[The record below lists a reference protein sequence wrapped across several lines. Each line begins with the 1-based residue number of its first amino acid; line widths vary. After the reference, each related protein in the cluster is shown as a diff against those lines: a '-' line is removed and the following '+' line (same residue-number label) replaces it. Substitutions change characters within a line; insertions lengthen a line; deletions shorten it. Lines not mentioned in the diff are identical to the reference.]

1 VKVLSILCLGAGFIY
16 AQSPLTLSQAIDE
29 AASNHPEIAAADARI
44 AVARAARIQAALS
57 PNPRLFLQSENTRF
71 WGSPA
76 FSYPNDTDNFLY
88 LSQVFERGGKRERRM
103 EAADA
108 TIQRA
113 EADRD
118 VARRRI
124 ASSVSVAYWSAAAA
138 QSVARLLGLDAVA
151 FDRIVQYH
159 RDRVREG
166 AMAELDLMR
175 ILLER
180 DRLEIV
186 FRSAEQDARRA
197 AIELQRTLGRREF
210 TALILT
216 EITPDSPL
224 AQAPDLPAVVAS
236 RVDVAAVRRAIEE
249 ARARL
254 RVEQA
259 TAKQDPE
266 ALFGYKRNNG
276 QDTLIAGYQIN
287 LPFRNRNQGRIAGAT
302 AEIRVAE
309 QEARA
314 TEARI
319 AADLASA
326 WSEAE
331 GRRRLLLEVV
341 TPMRDRAQ
349 EIARIAEA
357 AYKEGGMDL
366 LRLIDA
372 QRARLDALTT
382 YYRALAE
389 YQQAVT
395 YLRIVTG
402 APL

>member
-1 VKVLSILCLGAGFIY
+1 MY
-16 AQSPLTLSQAIDE
+16 AQSPLTLAEAIDE
-29 AASNHPEIAAADARI
+29 AASNHPEIAAAEARI
-44 AVARAARIQAALS
+44 GVARAARIQAGLS

-76 FSYPNDTDNFLY
+76 FSYANDTDNFLY
-88 LSQVFERGGKRERRM
+88 LSQVFERGGKRERRV
-103 EAADA
+103 ESADA

-118 VARRRI
+118 VARRRV
-124 ASSVSVAYWSAAAA
+124 AAAVSVAYWSAAAA
-138 QSVARLLGLDAVA
+138 QSVARLLAQDAAA
-151 FDRIVQYH
+151 FERIVQYH

-186 FRSAEQDARRA
+186 VRSAEHDARRA
-197 AIELQRTLGRREF
+197 AIELQRTLGRRDF
-210 TALILT
+210 TTLTLT

-224 AQAPDLPAVVAS
+224 AQAPDLPAVVEA
-236 RVDVAAVRRAIEE
+236 RVDMAVVRRVIEE

-254 RVEQA
+254 RLEQA
-259 TAKQDPE
+259 NAKQDPE

-276 QDTLIAGYQIN
+276 QDTLMAGYQIS
-287 LPFRNRNQGRIAGAT
+287 LAFRNRNQGRIAGAT

-331 GRRRLLLEVV
+331 GKRRLLMEVV

-372 QRARLDALTT
+372 QRARLDALTA

-395 YLRIVTG
+395 NLRIVTG